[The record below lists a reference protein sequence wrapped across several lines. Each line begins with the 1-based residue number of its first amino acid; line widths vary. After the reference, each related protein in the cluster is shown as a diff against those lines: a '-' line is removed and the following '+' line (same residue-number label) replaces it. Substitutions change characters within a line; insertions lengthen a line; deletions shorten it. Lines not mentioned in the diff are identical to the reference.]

1 MLKGELNHAI
11 GIVKNYMGAP
21 YTYFFGSAW
30 SLYDVGS
37 EAQWQNVIDEFL
49 ANQRQPL
56 TYNIV
61 K

>member
-11 GIVKNYMGAP
+11 GIVNHYTGAP

>member
-1 MLKGELNHAI
+1 MNRYL
-11 GIVKNYMGAP
+11 GAP

-37 EAQWQNVIDEFL
+37 EAQWQNVIDKFMADL
-49 ANQRQPL
+49 RSPL
-56 TYNIV
+56 TYTIT